1 MNLNG
6 GIKNLTILIYYAY
19 KLKTSYILFLKLKFS

>member
-6 GIKNLTILIYYAY
+6 EIKNLTILIYYVY